1 MKKIYLL
8 LFSVVYLAS
17 ADAQCFMDQHNTNW
31 NDGWL
36 SCETSA
42 SPNTNRGKGHWIMY
56 SLGYKYALGQS
67 RFWNH
72 NEADALNNGVRSFAL
87 DVSLDG
93 IDWTEWKVFD
103 LPMAPG
109 SPIYE
114 GVDGPDLE
122 KIPARYILL
131 TALDNY
137 GGPCYGFAEMK
148 VDVEVLSQT
157 ENETDCVSINA
168 FPNPF
173 TDQVYINVSGKCAKN
188 GNIVMEDLM
197 GRQVTTPQSIGSS
210 SNTITIN
217 TVHLTPGIYVVKLS
231 SEEGTTL
238 KKVIKAE

>member
-8 LFSVVYLAS
+8 LLCVVYLS
-17 ADAQCFMDQHNTNW
+17 SSGAQCFMDQHNTNW

-36 SCETSA
+36 SCQESA
-42 SPNTNRGKGHWIMY
+42 SPNPTRGKGHWIMY

-67 RFWNH
+67 KFWNH

-93 IDWTEWKVFD
+93 VDWTEWKVFD
-103 LPMAPG
+103 LPMASG

-114 GVDGPDLE
+114 GIDGPDLE

-157 ENETDCVSINA
+157 ENEVECTTISA

-173 TDQVYINVSGKCAKN
+173 TDQVYVNISGKCAGN
-188 GNIVMEDLM
+188 GTVVLEDLM
-197 GRQVTTPQSIGSS
+197 GRQVTSPQRIGQSY
-210 SNTITIN
+210 N
-217 TVHLTPGIYVVKLS
+217 TVTIATAQLTPGVYLVKVS
-231 SEEGTTL
+231 GENGTSL